1 MLYPTWHP
9 YPRPRHFPEDPKLD
23 RLLDSNYDPVIGGFK
38 LRLWRREARD
48 LRKGLFGPKG
58 LRDVPKGEGVRTFDL
73 PKGWTLRLMY
83 DVPPGG
89 WDEPGDVV
97 AEFIPPTIRGRLR
110 TPRHLALAAEVH
122 PSTHDQADKHAAKPN
137 AHLRTAFTAPRATM
151 ALLKMPGPI
160 ADNTGTGRAITIGS
174 EHDCK

>member
-73 PKGWTLRLMY
+73 PRGSTLRLAY
-83 DVPPGG
+83 DVPPDG
-89 WDEPGDVV
+89 WTEPGNVI
-97 AEFIPPTIRGRLR
+97 AEFIPPPMRRRGPVSKRR
-110 TPRHLALAAEVH
+110 AEG
-122 PSTHDQADKHAAKPN
+122 STREAVDVVAQ
-137 AHLRTAFTAPRATM
+137 
-151 ALLKMPGPI
+151 
-160 ADNTGTGRAITIGS
+160 
-174 EHDCK
+174 